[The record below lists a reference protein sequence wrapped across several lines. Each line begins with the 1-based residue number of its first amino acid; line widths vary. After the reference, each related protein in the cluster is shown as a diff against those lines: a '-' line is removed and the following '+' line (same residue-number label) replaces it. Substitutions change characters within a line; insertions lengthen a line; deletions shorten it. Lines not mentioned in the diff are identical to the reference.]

1 MLQSLINL
9 ALYLQS
15 NQIIEKMD
23 SEHGNDNGKHFD
35 VNGSCVDSNNQGNDS
50 PSSSSSPSSS
60 DSSRDYILDINALND
75 KICKFKSDSPNPVAQ
90 GPNWTP
96 EVGGQAV
103 PQSSSTLTTAYPR
116 GYDPKRIPS
125 AVFASRSTT
134 PIEWSVASNES
145 LFSIQL
151 GNGSFSR
158 DHVYM
163 LYKSGELSKLDEQIK
178 MAKRNDSFK
187 LFKLDE
193 PIIIGKPEQPSLPV
207 VTEAENMDGKSE
219 DEMEKDEDVSAY
231 TQKVVIVEIA
241 EDHTQEKI
249 MPCAKDVN
257 VSCRSDES
265 PTSAKSFAFP
275 LLGGV
280 GRNSYAK
287 MEAEKVEKENQP
299 STSQPQEPLSTSQPV
314 VQPQS
319 PQATIAKSV
328 ASSWF
333 SWFYCFSSCR

>member
-1 MLQSLINL
+1 MIV
-9 ALYLQS
+9 S
-15 NQIIEKMD
+15 NQIIETMD
-23 SEHGNDNGKHFD
+23 YEHGNENRKNFE
-35 VNGSCVDSNNQGNDS
+35 VNDPCVDSNNQENDS
-50 PSSSSSPSSS
+50 PSSSSSSSS

-75 KICKFKSDSPNPVAQ
+75 KICKFKPDSPDPVAQ

-103 PQSSSTLTTAYPR
+103 PQSSSTFTAAHPR

-134 PIEWSVASNES
+134 PVEWSVASNES

-193 PIIIGKPEQPSLPV
+193 PIIVGKPEQPVHHVHQPSLPV

-219 DEMEKDEDVSAY
+219 DEMDKDSDVSAY
-231 TQKVVIVEIA
+231 IQKVLIVEIA
-241 EDHTQEKI
+241 EDHTQEKM
-249 MPCAKDVN
+249 MPCAEDVN

-265 PTSAKSFAFP
+265 PNSAKSFAFP
-275 LLGGV
+275 SLGGV
-280 GRNSYAK
+280 GKNSSAK
-287 MEAEKVEKENQP
+287 MDAEKVEKENQP
-299 STSQPQEPLSTSQPV
+299 STSQPQETPSTSQPV

-319 PQATIAKSV
+319 PQATTAKSV

>member
-1 MLQSLINL
+1 
-9 ALYLQS
+9 
-15 NQIIEKMD
+15 MD
-23 SEHGNDNGKHFD
+23 SEHGNENRKHLE
-35 VNGSCVDSNNQGNDS
+35 VNDSCVDSNNQGNDP
-50 PSSSSSPSSS
+50 PSSSSYSPSSS
-60 DSSRDYILDINALND
+60 DSLRDYILDINALND
-75 KICKFKSDSPNPVAQ
+75 KICKFKPNNPDPVAQ

-96 EVGGQAV
+96 EVGGQA
-103 PQSSSTLTTAYPR
+103 PQSSTTLTAAHPR

-134 PIEWSVASNES
+134 PVEWSVASNES

-178 MAKRNDSFK
+178 MAKRNDSLK
-187 LFKLDE
+187 LFKPDE
-193 PIIIGKPEQPSLPV
+193 PIIVGKPEQPVHHVHQPSLPV

-219 DEMEKDEDVSAY
+219 DEMDKDSDVSAY
-231 TQKVVIVEIA
+231 TQKAVIVEIA
-241 EDHTQEKI
+241 EDHTKKKM
-249 MPCAKDVN
+249 MPCAEDVN

-280 GRNSYAK
+280 GRNSSAK
-287 MEAEKVEKENQP
+287 LEAEKVENENQP
-299 STSQPQEPLSTSQPV
+299 STS
-314 VQPQS
+314 PQS
-319 PQATIAKSV
+319 PQATTAKSV

-333 SWFYCFSSCR
+333 SCFYCFSRCH

>member
-1 MLQSLINL
+1 
-9 ALYLQS
+9 
-15 NQIIEKMD
+15 MD
-23 SEHGNDNGKHFD
+23 SEHGNENRKHFE
-35 VNGSCVDSNNQGNDS
+35 VNDLCVDSNNQGNDS
-50 PSSSSSPSSS
+50 PPSSSSPSSS

-75 KICKFKSDSPNPVAQ
+75 KICKFKPDSPDPVAQ

-96 EVGGQAV
+96 EVGGQA
-103 PQSSSTLTTAYPR
+103 PQSSSTLTAAHPR

-134 PIEWSVASNES
+134 PVEWSVASNES

-163 LYKSGELSKLDEQIK
+163 LYKSGELSKLDEQNK

-187 LFKLDE
+187 LFKPDE
-193 PIIIGKPEQPSLPV
+193 PIIVGKPEQPVHHVHQPSLPV

-219 DEMEKDEDVSAY
+219 DEMDKDSDMSAY

-241 EDHTQEKI
+241 EDHTKKKM
-249 MPCAKDVN
+249 MPRAEDVN

-280 GRNSYAK
+280 GRNSSAN

-299 STSQPQEPLSTSQPV
+299 STSQPQESPSTSQPV

-319 PQATIAKSV
+319 PQATTAKSV

-333 SWFYCFSSCR
+333 SCFYCFSRCC